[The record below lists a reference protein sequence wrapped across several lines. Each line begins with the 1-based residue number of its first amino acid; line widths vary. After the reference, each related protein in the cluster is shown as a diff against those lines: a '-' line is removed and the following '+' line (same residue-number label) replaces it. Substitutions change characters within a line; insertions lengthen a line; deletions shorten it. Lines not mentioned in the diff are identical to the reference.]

1 MEPGAVVSPNAGE
14 TITCLRSAKDGGV
27 FEAEV
32 TLAPG
37 SEGPPTH
44 SHAECAE
51 TMEILEGELAVT
63 VDGKEHRLRP
73 GDRLEIPSG
82 VPHSFKVVGDAKVVA
97 RGTHGGRFERA
108 CDQFAGGGPMFTRL
122 AMYLTYVDPHAS
134 YMKSPL
140 ARAFLRVIAV
150 AGKIRGVKVV

>member
-1 MEPGAVVSPNAGE
+1 M
-14 TITCLRSAKDGGV
+14 RSAKDGGL

-44 SHAECAE
+44 SHVECAE
-51 TMEILEGELAVT
+51 TMEIIEGELVVT
-63 VDGKEHRLRP
+63 MDGKVHHLRA
-73 GDRLEIPSG
+73 GDHLEIPAG
-82 VPHSFKVVGDAKVVA
+82 VPHSFKVAGETKVVA

-108 CDQFAGGGPMFTRL
+108 CDQFVGGGPMFTRL
-122 AMYLTYVDPHAS
+122 AMYLTYVDPQAS

-140 ARAFLRVIAV
+140 ARAFLRVV
-150 AGKIRGVKVV
+150 AATGRLRGVKTL